1 MERFT
6 GIEFEYYVAKFY
18 ANKVSHCKQDGKEFA
33 LTLPDVRRLLNVKC
47 CQYTGMKLTHQFV
60 GSSITRYTDLTL
72 DRIDNSKG
80 YVKGNVKAVAKGINM
95 LKATFE
101 NETHAN
107 SRLDFKTLGK
117 FGKVVSG
124 LLKGTK

>member
-1 MERFT
+1 MPE
-6 GIEFEYYVAKFY
+6 
-18 ANKVSHCKQDGKEFA
+18 
-33 LTLPDVRRLLNVKC
+33 VRRMLAVKN

-80 YVKGNVKAVAKGINM
+80 YVKGNVKAVANGVNM

-107 SRLDFKTLGK
+107 SRLTFKTLAK
-117 FGKVVSG
+117 FGKVVSEE
-124 LLKGTK
+124 LMKASKK